1 METAGKYV
9 TFQISGSYF
18 AIPAKRIREM
28 MPMQSLGCWMGGKAP
43 PVLGTLHSR
52 GRDIPVLD
60 LRAQLGLKGRESS
73 RAERLIIVKS
83 HDGLEFAFTADK
95 ITDCIVVHPH
105 DIRHSAIVGY
115 GRVRQILDPDQ
126 LINQEM
132 LLANTFS
139 RSSLSSP

>member
-1 METAGKYV
+1 METAGKYI

-18 AIPAKRIREM
+18 ALPARRIREM
-28 MPMQSLGCWMGGKAP
+28 MPMQSLGCWMGRTTSN
-43 PVLGTLHSR
+43 VLGTLHSR

-60 LRAQLGLKGRESS
+60 LRTQLGLKARESC
-73 RAERLIIVKS
+73 RVERLIIVKS

-105 DIRHSAIVGY
+105 DIREEAIVGH
-115 GRVRQILDPDQ
+115 GRVRHILDPDA
-126 LINQEM
+126 LIDQEM

-139 RSSLSSP
+139 SSSLSSP